1 MAAFGSLCLLIAL
14 ALAAYNLLA
23 GALALRWLAVPEPQY
38 SPEQLSKWYQQGRIA
53 VFAFW
58 GALFLAIALRVL
70 APVSTNSVAFQIGAG
85 VVLMVPTIYIA
96 WLGYTRRAFRL
107 SPERLADT
115 ARRAGIAGFVAVT
128 GAAFA
133 LIWSVFT
140 NDFSI
145 TYILEHSNRALPIPY
160 KFAALWSGQEGSL
173 LLWAWL
179 LGMYGFVLRL
189 RHKTDVK
196 LYAYAGSILAG
207 VQKFFLSVL
216 VFAAPPFA
224 LLPGFAAGGQVPADG
239 NGLNPLL
246 QYPEMVIHPPMLYLG
261 YVGFSVPFAFAL
273 GALMMRYPG
282 EKWIK
287 ITRTW
292 TMVTWLF
299 LTCGIF
305 LGMHWAYAVLGWG
318 GYWGWDPVEN
328 ASFMPWLTGTAFL
341 HSVMMQERKG
351 MMKSWN
357 VWLIFSTF
365 LLTLLG
371 TLLTRAGL
379 VSSVHAFAQSSI
391 GTWFVVFMCIVLA
404 VCIFTYVLQ
413 RSHLKTE
420 HQMESLVSR
429 ESSFL
434 FNNLMLLT
442 ACFVILWGTL
452 FPILSEY
459 VQGSKVTVG
468 APFYNAVAVPIGL
481 FLLFLTGVGPLLP
494 WRATSLKAIK
504 RNFVLPSIALWATV
518 IVCLVAGANP
528 WQGGAFDQGRFYA
541 VVAFALSAAVLTAIL
556 SEFFRGAAVIS
567 RQTGRNLFAALWL
580 LTRRNTRRYGG
591 YLVHIGVVIVVIG
604 LAGAAFNRNAEKEM
618 AFHDQLNIGPY
629 TLVQVGSS
637 QDTNPDFDSDYA
649 VLDVYKGGKK
659 VFQMTPEQRFYHL
672 GEGVQPQTMVAIH
685 SIPEWDLYVVFEG
698 INQDTNQPII
708 KAFLNPLVGWIW
720 FGLGVIVIGTFIALV
735 PSLTPATAAL
745 RVPAT
750 QAAPIVPAIKGGD

>member
-1 MAAFGSLCLLIAL
+1 V
-14 ALAAYNLLA
+14 
-23 GALALRWLAVPEPQY
+23 WL
-38 SPEQLSKWYQQGRIA
+38 
-53 VFAFW
+53 
-58 GALFLAIALRVL
+58 
-70 APVSTNSVAFQIGAG
+70 
-85 VVLMVPTIYIA
+85 
-96 WLGYTRRAFRL
+96 
-107 SPERLADT
+107 
-115 ARRAGIAGFVAVT
+115 
-128 GAAFA
+128 
-133 LIWSVFT
+133 VFT

-145 TYILEHSNRALPIPY
+145 AYIMEHSNRALPGAY

-179 LGMYGFVLRL
+179 LGTYGFVLRL

-196 LYAYAGSILAG
+196 LYAYAGTIMAG
-207 VQKFFLSVL
+207 IQVFFLAVL

-224 LLPGFAAGGQVPADG
+224 LLRGAIPDDG

-287 ITRTW
+287 ITRVW
-292 TMVTWLF
+292 TLVTWLF
-299 LTCGIF
+299 LTAGIF

-341 HSVMMQERKG
+341 HSVMMQEKKG

-391 GTWFVVFMCIVLA
+391 GNWFVAFMVIVLA

-413 RSHLKTE
+413 RSHLKSE
-420 HQMESLVSR
+420 QHIESLVSR

-434 FNNLMLLT
+434 FNNLVLLT
-442 ACFVILWGTL
+442 ACFLILWGTL

-459 VQGSKVTVG
+459 VVGNKVTVG
-468 APFYNAVAVPIGL
+468 APWYNRVAVPIGL

-494 WRATSLKAIK
+494 WRSTSLRAIR
-504 RNFVLPSIALWATV
+504 RNFVLPVIALWAMV
-518 IVCLVAGANP
+518 IVCFAAGANP
-528 WQGGAFDQGRFYA
+528 WKGGSFSTGSFYA
-541 VVAFALSAAVLTAIL
+541 VVSFALAAAVMTAIL
-556 SEFFRGAAVIS
+556 SEFLRGAGVIS
-567 RQTGRNLFAALWL
+567 RQTGRNLAVGLWL

-591 YLVHIGVVIVVIG
+591 YLIHIGVVIVVVG
-604 LAGAAFNRNAEKEM
+604 LAGAAFNQNNEQELALHQTM
-618 AFHDQLNIGPY
+618 TIGPY
-629 TLVQVGSS
+629 MLEQVGAT
-637 QDTNPDFDSDYA
+637 QDANSNYNSEYA
-649 VLDVYKGGKK
+649 MLDVYRDGKK
-659 VFQMTPEQRFYHL
+659 QFQMTPEKRVYL
-672 GEGVQPQTMVAIH
+672 ASGQPQTMVAIH
-685 SIPEWDLYVVFEG
+685 STLSWDLYVVYEG
-698 INQDTNQPII
+698 TNPDTSQPII

-720 FGLGVIVIGTFIALV
+720 AGLVILVFGTFIALV
-735 PSLTPATAAL
+735 PSVTPATASL
-745 RVPAT
+745 RVPAARPIT
-750 QAAPIVPAIKGGD
+750 QEPALKGGA